1 MKNTKNLVILL
12 LISVC
17 LLPIVG
23 CSQSQDKFGTTKQV
37 IRPVEYQQVKSKD
50 IDSVYTYS
58 GRVNSETSS
67 NLSFRVP
74 GEIEETLVSEGDEV
88 TKGQLL
94 AKLDQSDYQLRV
106 KSLQAKLNRAEAQV
120 RSAKSKVDQAKSGI
134 DSARAQFI
142 EARNNFNRIR
152 KLFQNGNVAK
162 AEYDRARSAKESAKA
177 GLKQAKAKLNEAK
190 EGLESAKAAVE
201 SIQEEL
207 ELAKLKLEY
216 TTLEAPMSGVIVRQ
230 YSQIGENVNGGIPI
244 FALDNNDSFEIEVFV
259 NEDFIPQIKR
269 GQKVTVSISAI
280 NQKDITGVVA
290 EIGRMASSK
299 KYSGN
304 YPVTIK
310 IADEEIQN
318 LKPGMTAEVHFN
330 TLSNEQELVVPLTAV
345 LSRTDKFVFIIER
358 IDKTYGKVHRIPV
371 KIGELTEK
379 GVEIKEG
386 LKSGQLIVTKGVNR
400 IVDGQKVKLL
410 TKEGGE

>member
-1 MKNTKNLVILL
+1 MKNTKKLVVLL

-17 LLPIVG
+17 LLPTVG
-23 CSQSQDKFGTTKQV
+23 CSQSQDKSGITKQV
-37 IRPVEYQQVKSKD
+37 IRPVEYQKVKLKD

-74 GEIEETLVSEGDEV
+74 GEIEEVLVSEGDEV

-106 KSLQAKLNRAEAQV
+106 KSLQAKLKQAEAQV
-120 RSAKSKVDQAKSGI
+120 SSAKSRIDQAKSGI
-134 DSARAQFI
+134 ASARAQFI

-162 AEYDRARSAKESAKA
+162 AEYDRARSAKESAEA

-201 SIQEEL
+201 SIQKEL

-216 TTLEAPMSGVIVRQ
+216 TTLEAPMSGVIVQQ

-280 NQKDITGVVA
+280 NQEDITGVVA

-299 KYSGN
+299 KYNGN

-318 LKPGMTAEVHFN
+318 LKSGMTAEVHFN
-330 TLSNEQELVVPLTAV
+330 TLSNEQELVVPLTSV
-345 LSRTDKFVFIIER
+345 LSRTNKSVFIIER
-358 IDKTYGKVHRIPV
+358 INKTYGRVHRVPV
-371 KIGELTEK
+371 ETGELTEK

-386 LKSGQLIVTKGVNR
+386 LKKEQLVVTKGVNR

-410 TKEGGE
+410 TK